1 MCNFWAVLLF
11 CQGVQ
16 SHLEVGFYRNSCKRA
31 ESIVRGVVRS
41 AIHRDSGAAAGLIR
55 MHFHDCFVR
64 GCEDQCFLTP
74 PRQTKQKKDAPANYP
89 SLRGFEIIDAAKAR
103 LEAECRG
110 VVSCADI
117 LAFAARDSFDL
128 SGGINYDVLAG
139 RRDGR
144 VSLASETYSNLPPL
158 TFNVDQLTR
167 RFSEKGFTQEEMV
180 TLFCNFVLVIN
191 TVYSCDKTGAHTIG
205 TSHCKSF
212 TYRLYNFSGTN
223 SQDPSLDPKY
233 AASLRKSCPKGSTDP
248 NLEVPMEA
256 RTPTI
261 SDVNYYKDILAHR
274 GLFSSDQAL
283 LTNPAT
289 AREVK
294 SNAMSSSGWKKKFA
308 AAMVKMGQ
316 IEVLTGKTGE
326 IRANCR
332 VVKS

>member
-1 MCNFWAVLLF
+1 MMSSKKLTQLCVTFWVVLLF

-16 SHLEVGFYRNSCKRA
+16 SHLEVGFYRNSCRRA
-31 ESIVRGVVRS
+31 ETIVRGVVRK
-41 AIHRDSGAAAGLIR
+41 AIHRDRGAAAGLIR
-55 MHFHDCFVR
+55 LHFHDCFVR
-64 GCEDQCFLTP
+64 GCEGSVLLDSTSSNKAP
-74 PRQTKQKKDAPANYP
+74 EKESPANNN
-89 SLRGFEIIDAAKAR
+89 SLRGFEIIDAAKTR
-103 LEAECRG
+103 LEAKCRG

-128 SGGINYDVLAG
+128 SGGIYYDVLAG

-144 VSLASETYSNLPPL
+144 VSLDTEANSNLPPP
-158 TFNVDQLTR
+158 TFNVYNLTR
-167 RFSEKGFTQEEMV
+167 RFSEKGLTQEEMV
-180 TLFCNFVLVIN
+180 TL
-191 TVYSCDKTGAHTIG
+191 SGAHTIG
-205 TSHCKSF
+205 NSHCNSF
-212 TYRLYNFSGTN
+212 TDRLYNFSGTN
-223 SQDPSLDPKY
+223 SPDPSLDPKY

-332 VVKS
+332 VVNS

>member
-1 MCNFWAVLLF
+1 MMSSKKLTQVCVTFWVVLLF
-11 CQGVQ
+11 SQSVH
-16 SHLEVGFYRNSCKRA
+16 SHLEVGFYRNSCRRA
-31 ESIVRGVVRS
+31 ETIVRGVVRS
-41 AIHRDSGAAAGLIR
+41 AFHRDRGVAAGLIR
-55 MHFHDCFVR
+55 LHFHDCFVR
-64 GCEDQCFLTP
+64 GCEGSVLLDSTP
-74 PRQTKQKKDAPANYP
+74 SNKAEKDAPENYP
-89 SLRGFEIIDAAKAR
+89 SLRGFEIIDAAKTR

-110 VVSCADI
+110 FVSCADI

-128 SGGINYDVLAG
+128 SGGIDYDVPAG

-144 VSLASETYSNLPPL
+144 VSLASETYSNLPPP

-180 TLFCNFVLVIN
+180 TL
-191 TVYSCDKTGAHTIG
+191 SGAHTIG
-205 TSHCKSF
+205 NSHCKSF
-212 TYRLYNFSGTN
+212 TYRLYNFSRTN

-233 AASLRKSCPKGSTDP
+233 AASLRKSCPKDSTDP

-256 RTPTI
+256 RTPTT
-261 SDVNYYKDILAHR
+261 SDVNYYKAILAHR

-316 IEVLTGKTGE
+316 IEVLTGNKGE

-332 VVKS
+332 VIKS

>member
-1 MCNFWAVLLF
+1 
-11 CQGVQ
+11 
-16 SHLEVGFYRNSCKRA
+16 
-31 ESIVRGVVRS
+31 
-41 AIHRDSGAAAGLIR
+41 
-55 MHFHDCFVR
+55 
-64 GCEDQCFLTP
+64 
-74 PRQTKQKKDAPANYP
+74 
-89 SLRGFEIIDAAKAR
+89 
-103 LEAECRG
+103 
-110 VVSCADI
+110 
-117 LAFAARDSFDL
+117 
-128 SGGINYDVLAG
+128 
-139 RRDGR
+139 
-144 VSLASETYSNLPPL
+144 
-158 TFNVDQLTR
+158 
-167 RFSEKGFTQEEMV
+167 MV
-180 TLFCNFVLVIN
+180 TL
-191 TVYSCDKTGAHTIG
+191 SGAHTIG
-205 TSHCKSF
+205 NSHCNSF
-212 TYRLYNFSGTN
+212 TDRLYNFSGTN
-223 SQDPSLDPKY
+223 SPDPSLDPKY

-332 VVKS
+332 VVNS